1 MSFGDNLREM
11 MKVMDVRAEEL
22 SALTDISVDTINS
35 YLKTNGSIP
44 SADKAVKIAK
54 VLNTSVEFLVTGFE
68 SEKNPFPQYDIFKMR
83 RYAKTI
89 DQLDSLPESS
99 RYPIVDMINGMSE
112 RIVASSEK
120 SPKKK
125 K

>member
-112 RIVASSEK
+112 RIVASNEK

>member
-68 SEKNPFPQYDIFKMR
+68 SEKIPFPQYDIFKMR

>member
-68 SEKNPFPQYDIFKMR
+68 SDKNPFPQYDIFKMR

-112 RIVASSEK
+112 RIVASNEK